1 MPRKIKKS
9 SEDIIKTLKELAHT
23 YNEILELQDK
33 LNQEVFLVNQE
44 MEKSILDIKQILSK
58 L

>member
-1 MPRKIKKS
+1 MPRR
-9 SEDIIKTLKELAHT
+9 KTTDNDVINKLKELAHT

-44 MEKSILDIKQILSK
+44 MEKSILDIKNIVSK

>member
-44 MEKSILDIKQILSK
+44 MEKSILDIKNIVSK